1 MTVVRAL
8 TPQRFRHAIAEL
20 AARDRDL
27 ARICE
32 EHGAPVLRTRPSGF
46 PALLR
51 IIVEQQLSV
60 ASARAIWG
68 RLEGMLGAVTPERV
82 LGFDDGALRSV
93 GLSRPKLVYARS
105 LADAVMSGD
114 LDSGR
119 LAMLDDEAAIEE
131 LVRVKGI
138 GRWTAEIYLLSALGR
153 PDVWPVDDLAIATAA
168 GRVKGLAKRP
178 ARSELLEIG
187 EAWRPW
193 RSVAARLLWHYF
205 RSAVMKPGT
214 GTHDARPK
222 AVATG
227 APGKKA
233 PRRATR
239 TPKASKKRARN
250 AATRKR
256 TKSGT
261 IAKSEKGPR

>member
-1 MTVVRAL
+1 MTAIPAL
-8 TPQRFRHAIAEL
+8 TPRRFRQAIAEL
-20 AARDRDL
+20 SARDRDL

-32 EHGAPVLRTRPSGF
+32 RHGPPVLRARPSGF

-68 RLEGMLGAVTPERV
+68 RLEGILGAVTPER
-82 LGFDDGALRSV
+82 LLSFDDVMLRSA
-93 GLSRPKLVYARS
+93 GLSRPKLVYARG

-131 LVRVKGI
+131 LVRIKGI

-168 GRVKGLAKRP
+168 GRVKGLDARP
-178 ARSELLEIG
+178 TRAELLAMG

-205 RSAVMKPGT
+205 RSALMAPGT
-214 GTHDARPK
+214 GAFDAPRK
-222 AVATG
+222 ASG
-227 APGKKA
+227 KAPGKTA
-233 PRRATR
+233 RRAA
-239 TPKASKKRARN
+239 K
-250 AATRKR
+250 RKR
-256 TKSGT
+256 TK
-261 IAKSEKGPR
+261 PRKVAR

>member
-1 MTVVRAL
+1 MSIPAL
-8 TPQRFRHAIAEL
+8 TPRRFQDAIVEL
-20 AARDRDL
+20 STRDRDL
-27 ARICE
+27 ARICVH
-32 EHGAPVLRTRPSGF
+32 HGSPVLRTRPSGF

-68 RLEGMLGAVTPERV
+68 RLEAMLGDVTPERV
-82 LGFDDGALRSV
+82 LAVDDVMLRSA
-93 GLSRPKLVYARS
+93 GLSRPKLAYARG

-131 LVRVKGI
+131 LVRIKGI

-168 GRVKGLAKRP
+168 GRVKGLDARP
-178 ARSELLEIG
+178 TRAELLAMG

-205 RSAVMKPGT
+205 RSALMVPGA
-214 GTHDARPK
+214 GAVDAAPK
-222 AVATG
+222 
-227 APGKKA
+227 APGKA
-233 PRRATR
+233 AR
-239 TPKASKKRARN
+239 TP
-250 AATRKR
+250 TRKATPR
-256 TKSGT
+256 TT
-261 IAKSEKGPR
+261 RPAAKRKRVKPRKGRR